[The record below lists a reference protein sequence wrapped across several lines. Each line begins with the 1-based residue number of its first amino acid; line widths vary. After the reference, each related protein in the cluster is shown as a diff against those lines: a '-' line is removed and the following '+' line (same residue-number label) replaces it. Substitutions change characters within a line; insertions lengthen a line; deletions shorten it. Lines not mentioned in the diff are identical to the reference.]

1 MQQKDYY
8 KILGIER
15 NATQKQIKEA
25 YRKLAFEYHPDR
37 NNNSKSASER
47 MKEINEAYS
56 VLSDPYKRKQY
67 DALYTQ
73 FGSSGYER
81 FRQKYTDE
89 DIFRGSDINRIFD
102 DLAKAFGFRSA
113 KEIFSDLYGSKYQTF
128 EFRGPGFSAR
138 GYVIFDSGKERPR
151 IWKSPEESRRSKK
164 APQFSPLL
172 SGIFGKIAG
181 YALKKLTGIEIPE
194 KGRDLKDSILIS
206 PQLAER
212 GGEIRY
218 LYRDGTR
225 QKELAVKIPP
235 GIKDGQQLR
244 LKGLGIPG
252 KKGGEPGDLYL
263 RIRVG
268 NPSSSK
274 VRDFLRTLGF

>member
-8 KILGIER
+8 KILGVER

-113 KEIFSDLYGSKYQTF
+113 NEIFTDLYGSKYQTF

-151 IWKSPEESRRSKK
+151 IWQRSEGSNRSKK
-164 APQFSPLL
+164 APPFPPLL
-172 SGIFGKIAG
+172 SRIFGKIAG
-181 YALKKLTGIEIPE
+181 YALRKLTGIEIPE
-194 KGRDLKDSILIS
+194 KGKDLKDAILI
-206 PQLAER
+206 PPHLAQR

-218 LYRDGTR
+218 FHRNGAK

-235 GIKDGQQLR
+235 GVKDGQQLR
-244 LKGLGIPG
+244 LKGMGTPG

-263 RIRVG
+263 RIRIG
-268 NPSSSK
+268 DSSYSK
-274 VRDFLRTLGF
+274 ARDFFKTLGF